1 MKTSKIVLLSI
12 LILFGIAS
20 TLIFLTLKNS
30 KDCSQI
36 VIDTYEIH
44 SGIDIPGVV
53 PINCY
58 YDDVNQVRLSIYR
71 LRGNLNTS
79 KFTTM
84 DFSDGMNLLHGKHLL
99 SESETPIGE
108 TLLVAYGKKW
118 GRTWTYIY
126 DGKTSQ
132 LYAELKY

>member
-1 MKTSKIVLLSI
+1 MKTSKIVLFSI

-20 TLIFLTLKNS
+20 ALIFLTIKNS
-30 KDCSQI
+30 KNCSQI

-58 YDDVNQVRLSIYR
+58 FDEVNQIRLSVYR
-71 LRGNLNTS
+71 LRGNLSTD
-79 KFTTM
+79 KFKIM
-84 DFSDGMNLLHGKHLL
+84 DFSDGMDLLHGKYLL
-99 SESETPIGE
+99 NESEMPRGE
-108 TLLVAYGKKW
+108 TLRIAYGKKW

-126 DGKTSQ
+126 DGKTNQ